1 MSKWT
6 ETKIIFYMFIEFLIC
21 STVLLIDVAYFFA
34 RRKVQKVE
42 RKMLNV
48 YSVFSIP

>member
-21 STVLLIDVAYFFA
+21 SAVLLIDVAYFLLVGK
-34 RRKVQKVE
+34 RRK
-42 RKMLNV
+42 
-48 YSVFSIP
+48 

>member
-1 MSKWT
+1 M
-6 ETKIIFYMFIEFLIC
+6 EAKIVFYTFIEFFIC
-21 STVLLIDVAYFFA
+21 SAVLLVDVVYFLF
-34 RRKVQKVE
+34 RWKVQKVE